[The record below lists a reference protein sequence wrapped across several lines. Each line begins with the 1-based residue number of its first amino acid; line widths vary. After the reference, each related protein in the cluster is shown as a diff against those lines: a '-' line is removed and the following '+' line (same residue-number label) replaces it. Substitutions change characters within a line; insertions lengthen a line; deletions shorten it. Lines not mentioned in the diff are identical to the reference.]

1 MKQEYIKMR
10 NSKQYD
16 INWFYRYYLEN
27 SKDSIDINTFAMI
40 FNTVSLD
47 NILEHIDK
55 KYELTGLYDKN
66 NNLIKIVL

>member
-55 KYELTGLYDKN
+55 KYEDTRIMLKLK
-66 NNLIKIVL
+66 